1 MKKIKVVKNWMS
13 QDNQEQRIQAA
24 AQGRLLARP
33 TQPVGTV
40 THGLQPLGLDS
51 DRDGFLYVPQN
62 YQVSQPAP
70 LVLMLHGAG
79 GNASGGLA
87 PFLDFADAH
96 GLILLAPSSRQ
107 KTWDMLYRQY
117 GPDISFI
124 DEALAQTFSRYAID
138 LTQIAIEGF
147 SDGASYG
154 LSVGIANG
162 DLFTHIIAFSPG
174 FIAPL
179 RQQGMPR
186 IFISHG
192 KWDNVLPIDKC
203 SRKIVP
209 QLQSAG
215 YDLLY
220 EEFNGFHTVPPNIAR
235 SALTGF
241 KVKQSPS

>member
-1 MKKIKVVKNWMS
+1 MTKDSLEK
-13 QDNQEQRIQAA
+13 RIQVAS
-24 AQGRLLARP
+24 QGRLLARP

-51 DRDGFLYVPQN
+51 DRDGFLYVPKS

-87 PFLDFADAH
+87 PFLDFADAN

-107 KTWDMLYRQY
+107 KTWDMLYRRY
-117 GPDISFI
+117 GPDIIFI
-124 DEALAQTFSRYAID
+124 DEALAQTFSHYAVD
-138 LTQIAIEGF
+138 PTHIAIEGF
-147 SDGASYG
+147 SDGASYA

-174 FIAPL
+174 FIAPP
-179 RQQGMPR
+179 RQQGVPR

-192 KWDNVLPIDKC
+192 KWDNVLPIDRC

-209 QLQSAG
+209 KLQSAG

-220 EEFNGFHTVPPNIAR
+220 EEFNGFHTVPSNIAS
-235 SALTGF
+235 SALTWF
-241 KVKQSPS
+241 TA